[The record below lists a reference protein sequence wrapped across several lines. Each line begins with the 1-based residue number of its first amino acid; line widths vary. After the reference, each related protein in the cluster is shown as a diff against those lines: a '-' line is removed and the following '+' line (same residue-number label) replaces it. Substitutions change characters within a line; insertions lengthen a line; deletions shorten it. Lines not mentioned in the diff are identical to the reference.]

1 MSELVR
7 LEKPS
12 SSGGGGAVVAVH
24 VRLPLGMGAKMD
36 PKALAGELARLV
48 PERRDVA
55 LASIPWVGSELRDL
69 ALHDLARSSALALV
83 LIGAVVLV
91 SFRGRLRDALLS
103 ALPLTLGCVWTFGLW
118 GALGQPLDL
127 LCAFTVP
134 LLLGTGMT
142 LGANAV
148 HWKRLHPE
156 RGFQAAAADLGL
168 PLSLATLTTVIGFG
182 SLATS
187 RVPGLRHA
195 GILVALGLSACLLAT
210 VLVLPALE
218 AALGRGRPR
227 RRPDSWDNREGET
240 TGSAEAPEAA
250 AGSEDLRETR

>member
-1 MSELVR
+1 MN
-7 LEKPS
+7 
-12 SSGGGGAVVAVH
+12 GAVVAVH
-24 VRLPLGMGAKMD
+24 VRLPLGMGARMD
-36 PKALAGELARLV
+36 PKALAAELARLV
-48 PERRDVA
+48 PDRRDVA

-69 ALHDLARSSALALV
+69 ALHDLARSSALALA

-118 GALGQPLDL
+118 GALGYPLDL

-168 PLSLATLTTVIGFG
+168 PLTLATLTTVIGFG

-218 AALGRGRPR
+218 AAALGRRR
-227 RRPDSWDNREGET
+227 RRPAAGGDSWDNG
-240 TGSAEAPEAA
+240 GSASAGREAA
-250 AGSEDLRETR
+250 AKEDTEDLRETR